1 MSKNQLHRIEMK
13 AIRTEAIEKIENNGR
28 INWGKDNLYGQ
39 FLNGLY
45 YDNSVHGGII
55 NQKVNFITSGGLKS
69 TDETILN
76 NFGAAYDLTEIY
88 VSAIK
93 DIEISDSCYLRFK
106 KNSAGNWVTSII
118 DFELIRVNEN
128 GYFEYSEDWSV
139 KQQSEKQNYKTY
151 KNIINVDLE
160 NDTEC
165 LMQIMTRPKQRY
177 IKNGRKAELTKNY
190 YPTPNYSGA
199 IIPIQAGIKMSFFT
213 FSEVVNGFKAGTLI
227 NLANGVPDNE
237 EEENKILRRLKT
249 DSADEE
255 NWGGLIVTFSDGK
268 DREPRVSQINGNDL
282 DKRYDASK
290 KDVLKEI
297 MIAHGVISPALFGVL
312 AETMFGSNDE
322 METAFVLFQ
331 ENYAKNRQKLFLD
344 SVNWAQQKLNGF
356 TGKIETNEPKLILTQ
371 SKPEEKPAA
380 TFSNEDQIL
389 VQLMKCGIDRKTIEE
404 RASLDFSLDLKD
416 SDYLETFKKEA
427 FAPNLTDDQKLILSM
442 IKEGRSY
449 SDVSKAVGKGGVY
462 VSQQLVTLGELKLLD
477 GWKVTPQGFNLSFNN
492 EDFKVFYSY
501 ELKAT
506 APKLVPGG
514 KSRPFCETLIGLNRL
529 YTREEIETISLNVGR
544 DVWTYRGG
552 WYHNP
557 ETEVNTPSCRHEWR
571 VIITQ
576 NSDGSKALTV
586 PPNLTI
592 DKIKKET
599 VSNIAK
605 DLGLVDVKS
614 SYGKIAGNIG
624 GEVKFVKVGDVYK
637 MSKSLKIDESKYKDN
652 PEKLAQIIRHEMRH
666 IYQSEK
672 MGFYI
677 KGDQMYWQNR
687 PHISIGKYNRIIN
700 KVAKAKTKEE
710 FDKYSKEYNELPWE
724 KDANTYMEKLIFNQ
738 DKPFIETIEEPLM
751 IDLIQLPE
759 QLQK

>member
-1 MSKNQLHRIEMK
+1 MK
-13 AIRTEAIEKIENNGR
+13 AIRTEAIEKIENSGR
-28 INWGKDNLYGQ
+28 INWGKDNLYAQ

-227 NLANGVPDNE
+227 NLANGLPDSE
-237 EEENKILRRLKT
+237 EEENKILARLKT

-356 TGKIETNEPKLILTQ
+356 TGKIEAETSKLTLDQNVEEDNATAVAINQMSPLVATKLLNSMTPNEIRRLGKLPEIANGDTIQQ
-371 SKPEEKPAA
+371 SV
-380 TFSNEDQIL
+380 FSNEDQIL
-389 VQLMKCGIDRKTIEE
+389 VQLMKCGIDRKSIEE

-477 GWKVTPQGFNLSFNN
+477 GWKVTPQGENVSIDAN
-492 EDFKVFYSY
+492 EFKVFYSY

-571 VIITQ
+571 VII
-576 NSDGSKALTV
+576 S
-586 PPNLTI
+586 
-592 DKIKKET
+592 
-599 VSNIAK
+599 
-605 DLGLVDVKS
+605 
-614 SYGKIAGNIG
+614 
-624 GEVKFVKVGDVYK
+624 
-637 MSKSLKIDESKYKDN
+637 
-652 PEKLAQIIRHEMRH
+652 
-666 IYQSEK
+666 
-672 MGFYI
+672 
-677 KGDQMYWQNR
+677 
-687 PHISIGKYNRIIN
+687 
-700 KVAKAKTKEE
+700 
-710 FDKYSKEYNELPWE
+710 
-724 KDANTYMEKLIFNQ
+724 
-738 DKPFIETIEEPLM
+738 
-751 IDLIQLPE
+751 
-759 QLQK
+759 

>member
-1 MSKNQLHRIEMK
+1 MK

-55 NQKVNFITSGGLKS
+55 NQKVNFITSGGLTS

-227 NLANGVPDNE
+227 NLANGLPDSE
-237 EEENKILRRLKT
+237 EEENKILNRLKT

-356 TGKIETNEPKLILTQ
+356 TGKIEAETSKLTLDQNVEEDNATAVAINQMSPLVATKLLNSMTPNEIRKLGKLPEIANGDTIQQ
-371 SKPEEKPAA
+371 SV
-380 TFSNEDQIL
+380 FSNEDQIL
-389 VQLMKCGIDRKTIEE
+389 VQLMKCGIDRKSIEE

-477 GWKVTPQGFNLSFNN
+477 GWKVTPQGENVSIDAN
-492 EDFKVFYSY
+492 EFKVFYSY

-571 VIITQ
+571 VII
-576 NSDGSKALTV
+576 S
-586 PPNLTI
+586 
-592 DKIKKET
+592 
-599 VSNIAK
+599 
-605 DLGLVDVKS
+605 
-614 SYGKIAGNIG
+614 
-624 GEVKFVKVGDVYK
+624 
-637 MSKSLKIDESKYKDN
+637 
-652 PEKLAQIIRHEMRH
+652 
-666 IYQSEK
+666 
-672 MGFYI
+672 
-677 KGDQMYWQNR
+677 
-687 PHISIGKYNRIIN
+687 
-700 KVAKAKTKEE
+700 
-710 FDKYSKEYNELPWE
+710 
-724 KDANTYMEKLIFNQ
+724 
-738 DKPFIETIEEPLM
+738 
-751 IDLIQLPE
+751 
-759 QLQK
+759 